1 MTNQETSPE
10 TSFEMLAPTHQEM
23 NGQAENQAVSPEET
37 APEPVASA
45 EETPAASSDKKPAE
59 KPSDKWEPLR
69 EAMRAKTHLEARV
82 VKWQRNGLE
91 MELTNA
97 PVEGYATLRAF
108 MPNDQIDHDPNRNI
122 ANYFGKTLAIRVTS
136 VRPKPGSEIPEI
148 LLSHR
153 LVLDDESRAAGH
165 EAMKNIHVGDV
176 MDVKVKGFD
185 HSNVKVDLGTGVD
198 AVILTRDLSWQHV
211 DHPYEILKRGDTVQ
225 AKVLTLDRG
234 RRQVRLGVKQLT
246 ADPTIALYDEYKPGQ
261 TQSAKVTTLGQF
273 GAELSLPN
281 GLTAFLPISE
291 VAWQRTQAIGDVL
304 NEGDELQVKILTVDT
319 DARRIT
325 VSRKQLIED
334 PMRVIEQAFKP
345 GTDHNGTIKEI
356 TRGGLVISLEHGA
369 EGFIPRSELS
379 HDAPPKRL
387 EDAFKVGK
395 PVEGM
400 RVIEF
405 DRKGKFEDSR
415 GPRISLSL
423 IRAEKEAEQKN
434 LKEFRAKSSDTR
446 YSLADSLAAL
456 KEKLLQQ
463 EQAG

>member
-1 MTNQETSPE
+1 MTNQEISPE
-10 TSFEMLAPTHQEM
+10 TLATPPEM
-23 NGQAENQAVSPEET
+23 NGHAQNQPANAMVEAEQPIPEQ
-37 APEPVASA
+37 PVA
-45 EETPAASSDKKPAE
+45 E
-59 KPSDKWEPLR
+59 KQEKSSDKWEPLR
-69 EAMRAKTHLEARV
+69 AAMRSKTHLEARV

-91 MELTNA
+91 MELMSV
-97 PVEGYATLRAF
+97 PVEGHATMRAF
-108 MPNDQIDHDPNRNI
+108 MANDQIDHDPNRNI
-122 ANYFGKTLAIRVTS
+122 ANYFGKTLP
-136 VRPKPGSEIPEI
+136 VRITNIKPKPGSDIPDVS
-148 LLSHR
+148 LSHR
-153 LVLDDESRAAGH
+153 LVIDDDSRAAGL

-185 HSNVKVDLGTGVD
+185 HSNVKIDLGTGID
-198 AVILTRDLSWQHV
+198 AVILIRDLSWQHV
-211 DHPYEILKRGDTVQ
+211 DQPYEILKRGDTVK
-225 AKVLTLDRG
+225 AKVLSLDRG
-234 RRQVRLGVKQLT
+234 RRQVRFGIKQLT
-246 ADPTIALYDEYKPGQ
+246 EDPTIALYSEYKPGETQ
-261 TQSAKVTTLGQF
+261 TGKVTTIGQF

-291 VAWQRTQAIGDVL
+291 VAWQRTQSISDVL
-304 NEGDELQVKILTVDT
+304 NAGDEFPVKFLTISNED
-319 DARRIT
+319 RRIT

-334 PMRVIEQAFKP
+334 PMRVIENTFRP

-356 TRGGLVISLEHGA
+356 TRGGLVIALEHGA

-379 HDAPPKRL
+379 HDAPPRRL

-395 PVEGM
+395 ELEGI

-434 LKEFRAKSSDTR
+434 LKQFRARSSDTR

-456 KEKLLQQ
+456 KEKLLEQ
-463 EQAG
+463 EKAG